1 MKKIAILA
9 SFVLLYSASAFA
21 ASGSLASNVLTWGGA
36 AVYGGVSGVVA
47 TSPLIGK
54 TSTNVGFGWFCDP
67 TSYAI
72 ETQHKS
78 GTKAFGTAADATS
91 IYQITV
97 TTVGTSMSPGTWG
110 SNSTTFTAN
119 TNWTTM

>member
-1 MKKIAILA
+1 MKKIAIFA
-9 SFVLLYSASAFA
+9 SMVLLYASSAFA
-21 ASGSLASNVLTWGGA
+21 GSAASATLTFGGA
-36 AVYGGVSGVVA
+36 AVYGGLANVGA
-47 TSPLIGK
+47 TFPLIGK

-91 IYQITV
+91 IFQITV
-97 TTVGTSMSPGTWG
+97 TTVGTPMSPGTWS
-110 SNSTTFTAN
+110 SNSTTFTGN